1 MTRHAV
7 YPGTF
12 DPIHN
17 GHVDI
22 ARRAARVF
30 DRLTVAVYDRPSTK
44 RLLFPIQ
51 QRIALAREAL
61 AHVDNV
67 VVTSYSGL
75 TVDFC
80 RQVEANV
87 IVRGLRVIS
96 DFEFEFQM
104 SLMNHRLDENVEFM
118 CLMTSLEYAF
128 LSSTI
133 VKEVALLGGDINSL
147 VPPNVQEAL
156 QTRLASQPNLPS

>member
-1 MTRHAV
+1 MACYAI

-22 ARRAARVF
+22 ARRAAGVF
-30 DRLTVAVYDRPSTK
+30 ERLTVAIYDRPSTK
-44 RLLFPIQ
+44 SLLFPVK
-51 QRIALAREAL
+51 RRVGLAQEAL
-61 AHVDNV
+61 AHLDNV
-67 VVTSYSGL
+67 DVSSYSGL

-80 RQVEANV
+80 RQIGANV

-104 SLMNHRLDENVEFM
+104 SLMNHRLEPSVEFV
-118 CLMTSLEYAF
+118 CLMSSLEYAF

-133 VKEVALLGGDINSL
+133 VKEVALLNGDITSM
-147 VPPNVQEAL
+147 VPPNVQVAL
-156 QTRLASQPNLPS
+156 QAKMAG

>member
-1 MTRHAV
+1 MIRHAI

-17 GHVDI
+17 GHIDI
-22 ARRAARVF
+22 ARRAAHIF
-30 DRLTVAVYDRPSTK
+30 EHLTVAVYDRPSAK
-44 RLLFPIQ
+44 NLFFPVE
-51 QRIALAREAL
+51 QRIALATEAL
-61 AHVDNV
+61 ADVENV
-67 VVTSYSGL
+67 NVASYSGL

-80 RQVEANV
+80 RQADANV

-104 SLMNHRLDENVEFM
+104 SLMNHRLAPDIEFM
-118 CLMTSLEYAF
+118 CLMCSLEYAF

-133 VKEVALLGGDINSL
+133 VKEVALLSGDISQM
-147 VPPNVQEAL
+147 VPIHVERAL
-156 QTRLASQPNLPS
+156 KRQSIAAP